1 MGEHNMSDLEQDE
14 RNETG
19 KEQRQS
25 WIAPDSV
32 FRNTTLLSVS
42 SAIMVAFIGIGMVVP
57 VRVLYATEHGAS
69 LDIVNAM
76 AGAFLLSSF
85 LFQFPAGWVA
95 DKWGH
100 RRIMLVSLLFQAGL
114 SASYIFILDPL
125 FFVGVRFLEGICS
138 AALLPAA
145 RALIVGK
152 MSPEQ
157 QGRAFGVFTAFFN
170 AGFLLGPGIG
180 GLLGYT
186 GAFLG
191 SVVMRILAIGIVL
204 LFIRTTLAQQ
214 RETEQQL
221 EGKPWWSSLRE
232 LFSLPLVGAYLIA
245 FGDYIYLGFDQTI
258 MPIWLSND
266 LGASLFMIGVLY
278 MCWSVPNILLSP
290 LGGRLADRFSR
301 PWLIFLCALG
311 QIPVYM
317 GYGLSNSLWMVFAC
331 FIIHGVF
338 YAFMLPA
345 VDAHVA
351 SASPSAQ
358 RGRVQ
363 GMYAALGFL
372 GALVGSNGASP
383 LYAINFRLPLFAMG
397 AAYAFFALLGCL
409 LIFLAARQ
417 ARQST
422 ET

>member
-1 MGEHNMSDLEQDE
+1 MSNLEQDE
-14 RNETG
+14 RNGT
-19 KEQRQS
+19 EQRKRRS

-32 FRNTTLLSVS
+32 FRNSTLLSVS
-42 SAIMVAFIGIGMVVP
+42 VAIMAAFIGVGMVVP

-100 RRIMLVSLLFQAGL
+100 RRIMLISLVIQAGL
-114 SASYIFILDPL
+114 SASYIFILDPI
-125 FFVGVRFLEGICS
+125 FFIGVRFLEGICS

-180 GLLGYT
+180 GVLGYT

-191 SVVMRILAIGIVL
+191 SVVMRIVAIVIVL
-204 LFIRTTLAQQ
+204 LFIRVTLTQQ
-214 RETEQQL
+214 QETEQQ
-221 EGKPWWSSLRE
+221 KQPWWSSLRA
-232 LFSLPLVGAYLIA
+232 LFTLPLIGAYLIA

-258 MPIWLSND
+258 MPIWLSTD
-266 LGASLFMIGVLY
+266 LNASLFMIGVLY
-278 MCWSVPNILLSP
+278 MCWSVPNIVLSP

-301 PWLIFLCALG
+301 PWIIFLCALG
-311 QIPVYM
+311 QIPIYI
-317 GYGLSNSLWMVFAC
+317 GYGLSDSLLMVFLC
-331 FIIHGVF
+331 FITHGVF

-351 SASPSAQ
+351 NASPSTQ

-397 AAYAFFALLGCL
+397 AAYAIFALLGCL

-417 ARQST
+417 ARRQNASV
-422 ET
+422 